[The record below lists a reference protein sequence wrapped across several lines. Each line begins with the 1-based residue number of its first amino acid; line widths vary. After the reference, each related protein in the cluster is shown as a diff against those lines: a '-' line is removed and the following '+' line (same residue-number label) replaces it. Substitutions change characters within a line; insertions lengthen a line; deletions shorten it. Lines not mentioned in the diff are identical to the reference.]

1 VKVPRRIIVTAVARL
16 ALVAACPSAVRD
28 TFETVR
34 VSVCSRQ
41 CLEEWPRRLTRP
53 GRCRFCLQPLPAI
66 LRGGDAA
73 AMFALGRACGV
84 ALCSLRTAS
93 GAPSGF
99 VAVVAASG
107 AESEGGNFVGVVF

>member
-1 VKVPRRIIVTAVARL
+1 
-16 ALVAACPSAVRD
+16 
-28 TFETVR
+28 
-34 VSVCSRQ
+34 
-41 CLEEWPRRLTRP
+41 
-53 GRCRFCLQPLPAI
+53 
-66 LRGGDAA
+66 
-73 AMFALGRACGV
+73 MFALGRACGV